1 MADFIDKALRTRI
14 ALKYDTLA
22 NWEASSI
29 ILKKGEIAIVE
40 FENQHIMAGDHKPAN
55 TPPAVSMKVGDGEK
69 TFNQLPYVQAIAG
82 DVYNWAKQAE
92 KPVYIAGEIQGI
104 DEYIEERERDTKYVL
119 TEDAEKRAFVIKEV
133 DKTGAAT
140 GTTYTIDWSDLDA
153 TIAQLRADLTT
164 LETVTMP
171 KAINDAIEDL
181 NSDDTIETAEDG
193 RRKLVFAVD
202 TEKGIAKAEKDV
214 LAKEDIPVIEQS
226 QVNGLEK
233 AFEDMEAAYKA
244 ADEVVLQAAKD
255 YADEHVGNLENSL
268 AVPEGTYK
276 AATGK
281 MVDDIYEEKGLVKVK
296 YRDLTTLEVKSVGA
310 DGAVAATTLKDELDA
325 INTELARLEDD
336 KQDNLA
342 FVGGEYNAESNK
354 VVLQAY
360 VDDLVASG
368 VNFRG
373 VVDNTLPAVAD
384 YEIGDII
391 ILHYTDTG
399 RNVEYILAPIE
410 NGNDWY
416 ELGDE
421 GMHISRPEFEEYK
434 KAAAKALK
442 DLEDAHKAD
451 KEALEKAIADG
462 DAATL
467 KAAKEYTDGELGN
480 LDYVAA
486 EDTNHGEHKFISGF
500 DQEDGLIKN
509 VVYAQPVIDDVD
521 GLPAAIKALQDADA
535 ALDAAKED
543 KLVFTDAPSHVADEQ
558 VEGYVANPVATK
570 KYVDDTILAAVNDV
584 DFTVDGRE
592 EDTLLQTAE
601 NADKNT
607 EYKVLVGF
615 EVADGALKEDS
626 VVSQKISQVA
636 VTGDVKDL
644 IQTEVLYIYCGSAN
658 DVI

>member
-1 MADFIDKALRTRI
+1 MAEVINKTLQTRI

-92 KPVYIAGEIQGI
+92 KPVYIAGEISGI

-119 TEDAEKRAFVIKEV
+119 TEDADKRAFVIKEV
-133 DKTGAAT
+133 DKANNPT

-181 NSDDTIETAEDG
+181 NSDDTIEATEDG

-310 DGAVAATTLKDELDA
+310 DGAVAAITLKDELDG
-325 INTELARLEDD
+325 INAELVRLEAD
-336 KQDNLA
+336 KQDNLPFIGA
-342 FVGGEYNAESNK
+342 TEGAVPSDNDP
-354 VVLQAY
+354 VVLKSFIQDIA
-360 VDDLVASG
+360 
-368 VNFRG
+368 VNGIKFRG
-373 VVDNTLPAVAD
+373 VVDALPPVD
-384 YEIGDII
+384 NYEQGDLII
-391 ILHYTDTG
+391 VNAASG
-399 RNVEYILAPIE
+399 AVEYVLAKGE
-410 NGNDWY
+410 DSAKWY

-421 GMHISRPEFEEYK
+421 GVHATKAEVKALAERHDQEMKELEDKHDQDVTDLTTAY
-434 KAAAKALK
+434 KAADAQVLADAKA
-442 DLEDAHKAD
+442 
-451 KEALEKAIADG
+451 
-462 DAATL
+462 
-467 KAAKEYTDGELGN
+467 YTDGELGN
-480 LDYVAA
+480 LDYNA
-486 EDTNHGEHKFISGF
+486 EDAAAHKFVASF
-500 DQEDGLIKN
+500 KQENGLIKD
-509 VVYAQPVIDDVD
+509 VVYTQPEIADVD
-521 GLPAAIKALQDADA
+521 GLPAAIEALQKADADLEA
-535 ALDAAKED
+535 NKQDN
-543 KLVFTDAPSHVADEQ
+543 LVFTNNDYDGAN
-558 VEGYVANPVATK
+558 NPVATK
-570 KYVDDTILAAVNDV
+570 KYVDDEIKAAVNDV
-584 DFTVDGRE
+584 DFGVDGRD
-592 EDTLLQTAE
+592 EDTLLQAAE
-601 NADKNT
+601 GATETT

-615 EVADGALKEDS
+615 DVEDGALKEGS

-636 VTGDVKDL
+636 VTGNVHDL
-644 IQTEVLYIYCGSAN
+644 IQSEVLFLDCGTAN
-658 DVI
+658 EVIE

>member
-1 MADFIDKALRTRI
+1 MAEVINKTLQTRI

-119 TEDAEKRAFVIKEV
+119 TEDADKRAFVIKEV

-171 KAINDAIEDL
+171 NAINAAIEDL
-181 NSDDTIETAEDG
+181 DADDAVEYAGEGNTGA
-193 RRKLVFAVD
+193 RKIVMAVD
-202 TEKGIAKAEKDV
+202 TENGIAKAEKAFLV
-214 LAKEDIPVIEQS
+214 KEDIPVIEQS

-233 AFEDMEAAYKA
+233 ALEDMEAAYKA
-244 ADEVVLQAAKD
+244 ADEVVLAAAKKYTD
-255 YADEHVGNLENSL
+255 DSVAALEDSL
-268 AVPEGTYK
+268 DVTAGTYK

-281 MVDDIYEEKGLVKVK
+281 MVDDIYEENGLVKVE
-296 YRDLTTLEVKSVGA
+296 YRDLTTLEVKSV
-310 DGAVAATTLKDELDA
+310 DENGAVIASTLKDELDA
-325 INTELARLEDD
+325 INTELGRLEDD

-384 YEIGDII
+384 YEVGDIV

-399 RNVEYILAPIE
+399 RNVEYILAPVD
-410 NGNDWY
+410 NGNAWY

-434 KAAAKALK
+434 EAAAKALK

-480 LDYVAA
+480 LDFVAA
-486 EDTNHGEHKFISGF
+486 ENGAAAHKFVASF

-509 VVYAQPVIDDVD
+509 VTFAQPVIDDVD
-521 GLPAAIKALQDADA
+521 GLPAAIKALQDADK
-535 ALDAAKED
+535 ALEDNKQDNLGFAGEYNKE
-543 KLVFTDAPSHVADEQ
+543 T
-558 VEGYVANPVATK
+558 NPVATK
-570 KYVDDTILAAVNDV
+570 NYVDEEIKAAVNDV
-584 DFTVDGRE
+584 DFGVDGRE
-592 EDTLLQTAE
+592 QDTLLQEA
-601 NADKNT
+601 ADAT
-607 EYKVLVGF
+607 EATKYKVLVGF
-615 EVADGALKEDS
+615 EVQDGALKEGS
-626 VVSQKISQVA
+626 VVSQEISNVA
-636 VTGDVKDL
+636 VTGNVHDL
-644 IQTEVLYIYCGSAN
+644 IQTEVLFLDCGSAST
-658 DVI
+658 VI

>member
-1 MADFIDKALRTRI
+1 MAEVINKLQTRI

-92 KPVYIAGEIQGI
+92 KPVYLAGEIQGI

-133 DKTGAAT
+133 DKNGTAT

-171 KAINDAIEDL
+171 NAINAAIEDL
-181 NSDDTIETAEDG
+181 DADDAVEYAGEGNTGA
-193 RRKLVFAVD
+193 RKIVMAVD
-202 TEKGIAKAEKDV
+202 TENGIAKAEKAFLV
-214 LAKEDIPVIEQS
+214 KEDIPVIEQS

-233 AFEDMEAAYKA
+233 ALEDMEAAYKA
-244 ADEVVLQAAKD
+244 ADEANLAAAKKYTD
-255 YADEHVGNLENSL
+255 DSVAALEDSL
-268 AVPEGTYK
+268 DVTAGTYK

-281 MVDDIYEEKGLVKVK
+281 MVDDIYEENGLVKVE
-296 YRDLTTLEVKSVGA
+296 YRDLTTLEVKSVDK
-310 DGAVAATTLKDELDA
+310 DGAVIASTLKDELDG
-325 INTELARLEDD
+325 INAELVRLEAD

-342 FVGGEYNAESNK
+342 FVGGEYNAETNK

-373 VVDNTLPAVAD
+373 VVDNTLPPVAE
-384 YEIGDII
+384 YEVGDII
-391 ILHYTDTG
+391 ILHYTEGG
-399 RNVEYILAPIE
+399 RNVEYILAPDD
-410 NGNDWY
+410 NGNAWY

-434 KAAAKALK
+434 EAAAKALK

-480 LDYVAA
+480 LDFVAA
-486 EDTNHGEHKFISGF
+486 DNGAAAHKFVASF

-509 VVYAQPVIDDVD
+509 VTFAQPVIDDVD
-521 GLPAAIKALQDADA
+521 GLPEAIKALQDADK
-535 ALDAAKED
+535 ALEDNKQDNLGFAGEYNKE
-543 KLVFTDAPSHVADEQ
+543 T
-558 VEGYVANPVATK
+558 NPVATK
-570 KYVDDTILAAVNDV
+570 NYVDTAIEEAVNDV
-584 DFTVDGRE
+584 DFGVDGRE
-592 EDTLLQTAE
+592 EDTLLQAAE
-601 NADKNT
+601 GATETT

-615 EVADGALKEDS
+615 DVEDGALKEGS

-636 VTGDVKDL
+636 VTGNVHDL
-644 IQTEVLYIYCGSAN
+644 IQTEVLFLDCGSAST
-658 DVI
+658 VI

>member
-1 MADFIDKALRTRI
+1 MAEVINKLQTRI

-22 NWEASSI
+22 NWEASSL
-29 ILKKGEIAIVE
+29 ILKKGEIAIVK
-40 FENQHIMAGDHKPAN
+40 FDDDRHIMTGDHKPLN
-55 TPPAVSMKVGDGEK
+55 TPPAISMKVGDDVH
-69 TFNQLPYVQAIAG
+69 TFSQLPYVQAIAG

-119 TEDAEKRAFVIKEV
+119 TEDADKRVFVIKEV

-181 NSDDTIETAEDG
+181 NTDDTVETAEDG

-202 TEKGIAKAEKDV
+202 TEKGLAKTEKDV

-244 ADEVVLQAAKD
+244 ADEVILQAAKD
-255 YADEHVGNLENSL
+255 YADEHVGNLEDSL

-296 YRDLTTLEVKSVGA
+296 YRDLTTLEVKSV
-310 DGAVAATTLKDELDA
+310 DENGAVAAGTLKDELDA
-325 INTELARLEDD
+325 INEELVRLEAD
-336 KQDNLA
+336 KQDNLPFIGA
-342 FVGGEYNAESNK
+342 TEGAVPSVDDPVVLKSFIQDIAVNGIKFRGVLDALPAVDGYEQGDLIIVNAESG
-354 VVLQAY
+354 A
-360 VDDLVASG
+360 
-368 VNFRG
+368 
-373 VVDNTLPAVAD
+373 
-384 YEIGDII
+384 
-391 ILHYTDTG
+391 
-399 RNVEYILAPIE
+399 VEYVLA
-410 NGNDWY
+410 NGEDGAKWY

-421 GMHISRPEFEEYK
+421 GVHATKAEVKALSDRHDKEMDDLEKKHDDELDALEAAYK
-434 KAAAKALK
+434 KADEDTLAAANK
-442 DLEDAHKAD
+442 
-451 KEALEKAIADG
+451 
-462 DAATL
+462 
-467 KAAKEYTDGELGN
+467 YTDDELGN
-480 LDYVAA
+480 LDFSAA
-486 EDTNHGEHKFISGF
+486 ANGAAAHKFVASF

-509 VVYAQPVIDDVD
+509 VTFAQPVIDDVD
-521 GLPAAIKALQDADA
+521 GLPAAIKALQDADK
-535 ALDAAKED
+535 ALEDNKQDNLGFAGEYNKE
-543 KLVFTDAPSHVADEQ
+543 T
-558 VEGYVANPVATK
+558 NPVATK
-570 KYVDDTILAAVNDV
+570 NYVDTAIEEAVNDV
-584 DFTVDGRE
+584 DFGVDGRD
-592 EDTLLQTAE
+592 EDTLLQAAE
-601 NADKNT
+601 GATETT

-615 EVADGALKEDS
+615 DVEDGALKEGS

-636 VTGDVKDL
+636 VTGNVHDL
-644 IQTEVLYIYCGSAN
+644 IQTEVLFLDCGTAN
-658 DVI
+658 EVIE

>member
-1 MADFIDKALRTRI
+1 MAEVINKTLQTRI
-14 ALKYDTLA
+14 ALKYDILA

-181 NSDDTIETAEDG
+181 NSDDTIEATEDG

-296 YRDLTTLEVKSVGA
+296 YRDLTTLEIKSVDA
-310 DGAVAATTLKDELDA
+310 EGAVAATTLKDELDG
-325 INTELARLEDD
+325 INAELVRLEAD
-336 KQDNLA
+336 KQDNLPFIGA
-342 FVGGEYNAESNK
+342 TEGAVPSVDDPVVLKSFIQDIAVNGIKYRGVFNEKPAVDDFQQGDLIIVNAESG
-354 VVLQAY
+354 A
-360 VDDLVASG
+360 
-368 VNFRG
+368 
-373 VVDNTLPAVAD
+373 
-384 YEIGDII
+384 
-391 ILHYTDTG
+391 
-399 RNVEYILAPIE
+399 VEYILATGEDGPY
-410 NGNDWY
+410 WC

-421 GMHISRPEFEEYK
+421 GVHATKAEVKALSDRHDQEMKELEDKHDQDVTDLTTAY
-434 KAAAKALK
+434 KAADAQVLADAKA
-442 DLEDAHKAD
+442 
-451 KEALEKAIADG
+451 
-462 DAATL
+462 
-467 KAAKEYTDGELGN
+467 YTDGELGN
-480 LDYVAA
+480 LDYDAEGAA
-486 EDTNHGEHKFISGF
+486 AHKFVASF
-500 DQEDGLIKN
+500 KQENGLIKD
-509 VVYAQPVIDDVD
+509 VVYTQPEIADINA
-521 GLPAAIKALQDADA
+521 LPETIKALQDADK
-535 ALDAAKED
+535 ALEDNKQDNLAFAGEYNKE
-543 KLVFTDAPSHVADEQ
+543 T
-558 VEGYVANPVATK
+558 NPVATK
-570 KYVDDTILAAVNDV
+570 NYVDEEIKAAVNDV
-584 DFTVDGRE
+584 DFGVDGRE
-592 EDTLLQTAE
+592 EDTLLRAAE
-601 NADKNT
+601 GATETT

-615 EVADGALKEDS
+615 DVEDGALKEGS

-636 VTGDVKDL
+636 VTGNVHDL
-644 IQTEVLYIYCGSAN
+644 IQSEVLFLDCGTAVT
-658 DVI
+658 VIE

>member
-1 MADFIDKALRTRI
+1 MAEVINKTLQTRI

-29 ILKKGEIAIVE
+29 ILKKGEIAIVK
-40 FENQHIMAGDHKPAN
+40 FDDDRHIMTGDHKPLN
-55 TPPAVSMKVGDGEK
+55 TPPAISMKVGDNVH
-69 TFNQLPYVQAIAG
+69 TFSQLPYVQAIAG
-82 DVYNWAKQAE
+82 DVYNWAKQPD
-92 KPVYIAGEIQGI
+92 KPVYVAGEISGI
-104 DEYIEERERDTKYVL
+104 DDYIEERERDTKYVL

-140 GTTYTIDWSDLDA
+140 GTTYTIDWSDLDT

-296 YRDLTTLEVKSVGA
+296 YRDLTTLEVKSVDA
-310 DGAVAATTLKDELDA
+310 EGAVAAGTLKDELDA
-325 INTELARLEDD
+325 INEELVRLEAD
-336 KQDNLA
+336 KQDNLPFIGA
-342 FVGGEYNAESNK
+342 TEGAVPSVDDP
-354 VVLQAY
+354 VVLKSFIQDIA
-360 VDDLVASG
+360 
-368 VNFRG
+368 VNGIKFRG
-373 VVDNTLPAVAD
+373 VVDALPPVD
-384 YEIGDII
+384 NYEQGDLII
-391 ILHYTDTG
+391 VNAASG
-399 RNVEYILAPIE
+399 AVEYVLAKGE
-410 NGNDWY
+410 DGAKWY

-421 GMHISRPEFEEYK
+421 GVHATKAEVKALAERHDQEMKELEDKHDQDVTDLTTAY
-434 KAAAKALK
+434 KAADAQVLADAKA
-442 DLEDAHKAD
+442 
-451 KEALEKAIADG
+451 
-462 DAATL
+462 
-467 KAAKEYTDGELGN
+467 YTDGELGN
-480 LDYVAA
+480 LDYNADGAA
-486 EDTNHGEHKFISGF
+486 AHKFVASF
-500 DQEDGLIKN
+500 KQENGLIKD
-509 VVYAQPVIDDVD
+509 VVYTQPEIADINA
-521 GLPAAIKALQDADA
+521 LPETIKALQDADK
-535 ALDAAKED
+535 ALEDNKQDNLGFAGEYNKE
-543 KLVFTDAPSHVADEQ
+543 T
-558 VEGYVANPVATK
+558 NPVATK
-570 KYVDDTILAAVNDV
+570 NYVDTAIEKAVNDV
-584 DFTVDGRE
+584 DFGVDGRE
-592 EDTLLQTAE
+592 EDTLLRAAE
-601 NADKNT
+601 GATETT

-615 EVADGALKEDS
+615 DVEDGALKEGS

-636 VTGDVKDL
+636 VTGNVHDL
-644 IQTEVLYIYCGSAN
+644 IQSEVLFLDCGTAN
-658 DVI
+658 EVIE